1 MFNMFII
8 LLVIVNSEK
17 NLVSQ
22 LQMVL
27 NTEFEE
33 IQYFNLSDDVFEIK
47 L

>member
-1 MFNMFII
+1 MFII